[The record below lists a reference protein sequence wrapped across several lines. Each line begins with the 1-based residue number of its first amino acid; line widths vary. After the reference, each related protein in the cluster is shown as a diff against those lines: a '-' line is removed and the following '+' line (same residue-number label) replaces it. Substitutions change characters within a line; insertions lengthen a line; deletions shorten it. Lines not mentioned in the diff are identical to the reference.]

1 MIERNLLKIGD
12 NLQINMDYTT
22 DTDEFLILTD
32 DRIKCHVF
40 ICMLAY
46 YVMWNMRQR
55 LKPLTNAD
63 GVGENR
69 KYSFDYILE
78 NLKAI
83 RRETVNFMGAKT
95 KVIST
100 PNEKQ
105 THILN
110 LLWVKL

>member
-1 MIERNLLKIGD
+1 
-12 NLQINMDYTT
+12 MDYTT